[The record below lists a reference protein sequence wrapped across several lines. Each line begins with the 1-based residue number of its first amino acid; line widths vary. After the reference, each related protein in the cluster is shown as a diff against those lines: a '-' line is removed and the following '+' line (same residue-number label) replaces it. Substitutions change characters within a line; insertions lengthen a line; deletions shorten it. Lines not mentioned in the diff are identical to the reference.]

1 MSGRLSMKE
10 ERVKKGEVIK
20 LHPLPPEVRTELDR
34 SEQEEQVAKIRA
46 IHLDKKPEPKGS
58 LVGNATTMRERIL
71 ALSLFPNI
79 YNKHY
84 LERNE

>member
-1 MSGRLSMKE
+1 MKE

-46 IHLDKKPEPKGS
+46 IYQDRKPKMAKSTQVGPAQS
-58 LVGNATTMRERIL
+58 LRERIL
-71 ALSLFPNI
+71 AMSLFPNI
-79 YNKHY
+79 YNQAFLSQH
-84 LERNE
+84 E